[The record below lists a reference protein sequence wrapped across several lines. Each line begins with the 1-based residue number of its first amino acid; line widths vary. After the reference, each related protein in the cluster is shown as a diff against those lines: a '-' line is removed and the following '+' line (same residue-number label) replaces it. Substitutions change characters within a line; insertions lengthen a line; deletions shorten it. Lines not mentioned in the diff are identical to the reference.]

1 VSPDTVNQIITAV
14 IAVIAVPLA
23 LLAYIYG
30 GEWVIEHLPDGVSRW
45 IRPYF
50 WALPAVGFA
59 TIFMVYPMLKT
70 VEISF
75 RNSADSE
82 WISNLTC
89 NVSTG
94 AKCSIFQNYIYFF
107 TFPDTLTSLRNS
119 VLWLI
124 FYTLFAVGF
133 GLIIAILV
141 DRVRYESL
149 AKIAIFLP
157 VPISAVAASIIW
169 KFMFDYQPA
178 GQPQT
183 GTLNAAIGLV
193 GHDPVVWLVNAT
205 TNNAALIFVGIW
217 TATGFAMVIISA
229 SLKAISSEVLEAARI
244 DGANEFQIV
253 RLIVTPL
260 LWPTITVVGTT
271 MIINALKTFDIVY
284 VLTNGAYDTDV
295 IATQMFSNLSNAH
308 FGRAE
313 AIGVIL
319 FIAIIPLLVVNIRR
333 FQQQEEQR

>member
-1 VSPDTVNQIITAV
+1 MGTDQVVTA
-14 IAVIAVPLA
+14 IAAVVGVPLA
-23 LLAYIYG
+23 LLGYIYL
-30 GEWVIEHLPDGVSRW
+30 GEWVIERLPERLQTW

-59 TIFMVYPMLKT
+59 TVFMIYPLLRT
-70 VEISF
+70 VLISF
-75 RNSADSE
+75 RNGADTT
-82 WISNLTC
+82 WVGFSNY
-89 NVSTG
+89 V
-94 AKCSIFQNYIYFF
+94 YFF

-119 VLWLI
+119 VLWLV
-124 FYTLFAVGF
+124 FYTFFAVSLGV
-133 GLIIAILV
+133 IIAILL

-169 KFMFDYQPA
+169 KFMFDYQPP
-178 GQPQT
+178 GTTQT
-183 GTLNAAIGLV
+183 GTLNALLAAG
-193 GHDPVVWLVNAT
+193 GQQPVAWLVSST

-217 TATGFAMVIISA
+217 SATGFCMVILSA

-244 DGANEFQIV
+244 DGANEFRIV
-253 RLIVTPL
+253 QLIITPL

-295 IATQMFSNLSNAH
+295 IARQMYSQLSHAH
-308 FGRAE
+308 YSRAAAVGVVLFL
-313 AIGVIL
+313 AIV
-319 FIAIIPLLVVNIRR
+319 PLLIINIRR
-333 FQQQEEQR
+333 FQAEEEMR

>member
-1 VSPDTVNQIITAV
+1 VDQFLVAAV
-14 IAVIAVPLA
+14 AVVGVPLV
-23 LLAYIYG
+23 LLGYIYA
-30 GEWVIEHLPDGVSRW
+30 GESVIERLSERLQSW

-59 TIFMVYPMLKT
+59 GVFMVFPLIKT
-70 VEISF
+70 VYLSF
-75 RNSADSE
+75 RNGSDTD
-82 WISNLTC
+82 WFGFN
-89 NVSTG
+89 
-94 AKCSIFQNYIYFF
+94 NYIYFF

-124 FYTLFAVGF
+124 FYTLFSVGL

-169 KFMFDYQPA
+169 KFMFDYQPP
-178 GQPQT
+178 GTPQT
-183 GTLNAAIGLV
+183 GTLNAVLGLAH
-193 GHDPVVWLVNAT
+193 HDPVPWLVDST
-205 TNNAALIFVGIW
+205 TNNPALIFVGIW
-217 TATGFAMVIISA
+217 TATGFCMVIISA
-229 SLKAISSEVLEAARI
+229 SLKAISTEVLEAARI

-253 RLIVTPL
+253 RLVVTPL

-271 MIINALKTFDIVY
+271 MLIQALKTFDIVW
-284 VLTNGAYDTDV
+284 VLTSGAYDTDV
-295 IATQMFSNLSNAH
+295 IATKMFNQLASAH
-308 FGRAE
+308 YGRA
-313 AIGVIL
+313 AAVGVVL
-319 FIAIIPLLVVNIRR
+319 FIAIVPLLIVNVRR

>member
-1 VSPDTVNQIITAV
+1 MEQIITAIV
-14 IAVIAVPLA
+14 AVVGVPLV
-23 LLAYIYG
+23 LLGYIIG
-30 GEWVIEHLPDGVSRW
+30 GEQVIERVPRSIQGW

-59 TIFMVYPMLKT
+59 TVFMVYPLLRT
-70 VEISF
+70 VVISF
-75 RNSADSE
+75 YNSAGDKFVG
-82 WISNLTC
+82 WD
-89 NVSTG
+89 
-94 AKCSIFQNYIYFF
+94 NYRYFF

-119 VLWLI
+119 LLWLV
-124 FYTLFAVGF
+124 FYTFFAVGL
-133 GLIIAILV
+133 GLVIAILV
-141 DRVRYESL
+141 DRVSYESV

-178 GQPQT
+178 GSPQT
-183 GTLNAAIGLV
+183 GTLNALLSVA
-193 GHDPVVWLVNAT
+193 HRDPVAWLINST

-217 TATGFAMVIISA
+217 TATGFCMVIISA
-229 SLKAISSEVLEAARI
+229 SLKAISTEVLEAARI

-271 MIINALKTFDIVY
+271 MLINALKTFDIVY
-284 VLTNGAYDTDV
+284 VMTNGAYDTDV
-295 IATQMFSNLSNAH
+295 IATQMFRQLAGAH
-308 FGRAE
+308 YGRA
-313 AIGVIL
+313 AAVGVVL
-319 FIAIIPLLVVNIRR
+319 FIAIVPLLIVNIRR

>member
-1 VSPDTVNQIITAV
+1 MDQIITAV
-14 IAVIAVPLA
+14 IAVVGVPLV
-23 LLAYIYG
+23 LLGYIIL
-30 GEWVIEHLPDGVSRW
+30 GEQVIERLPGSFQKW

-50 WALPAVGFA
+50 WSLPAIGFA
-59 TIFMVYPMLKT
+59 TVFMVYPMLRT
-70 VEISF
+70 VVLSF
-75 RNSADSE
+75 RNRADTE
-82 WISNLTC
+82 WIGLT
-89 NVSTG
+89 
-94 AKCSIFQNYIYFF
+94 NYVYFF

-119 VLWLI
+119 LLWLV
-124 FYTLFAVGF
+124 FYTFFAVF
-133 GLIIAILV
+133 LGLVIAILV

-169 KFMFDYQPA
+169 KFMFDYQSP

-183 GTLNAAIGLV
+183 GTLNAIIGLAH
-193 GHDPVVWLVNAT
+193 HDPVAWLINST
-205 TNNAALIFVGIW
+205 TNNPALIFVGIW
-217 TATGFAMVIISA
+217 TATGFCMVIISA

-271 MIINALKTFDIVY
+271 MLINALKTFDIVY
-284 VLTNGAYDTDV
+284 VMTGGNYNTDV
-295 IATQMFSNLSNAH
+295 IATQMFSQLTHSN
-308 FGRAE
+308 FGRA
-313 AIGVIL
+313 AAVGVVL
-319 FIAIIPLLVVNIRR
+319 FVAIIPLLFVNIRR